1 MYMMMMMTYSQH
13 QQQLRGWWHI
23 SAIAAARTFKGEQ
36 R

>member
-1 MYMMMMMTYSQH
+1 MMMMMMTYGQH

-23 SAIAAARTFKGEQ
+23 SAIAAARTFE